1 MTNINP
7 LLWHN
12 SVLILLGFKY
22 EIVKNKISF
31 ADLTYYYLPS
41 VLYGVSGGAFNF
53 FLLCFSYLGDLVNSQ
68 DADNQNISNSMNSET
83 DLTND
88 EIHPVT
94 EGSNS
99 SDIKKVDRAR
109 LVRFSTTETAITVG
123 TVLGYFII
131 KLMNSYVREVWI
143 FVFTASC
150 FSAALVYAV
159 IRLQDIKPFSVS

>member
-1 MTNINP
+1 
-7 LLWHN
+7 
-12 SVLILLGFKY
+12 
-22 EIVKNKISF
+22 
-31 ADLTYYYLPS
+31 
-41 VLYGVSGGAFNF
+41 
-53 FLLCFSYLGDLVNSQ
+53 
-68 DADNQNISNSMNSET
+68 MNSET

-94 EGSNS
+94 EDSNS
-99 SDIKKVDRAR
+99 SNIKKVDRAR

-131 KLMNSYVREVWI
+131 KLMNNYVREVWI

-159 IRLQDIKPFSVS
+159 IRLQDIKPISVS